1 VDTTRYET
9 FWRHVSALPVRK
21 PSSASFST
29 RNGLVNHREG
39 LHTIDALWASARRSQ
54 RSWNPAPVA
63 AAAAPAAPAEA
74 AAAARTNFVELSVY
88 MGPWSDPSVKVTFER
103 A

>member
-1 VDTTRYET
+1 MDTTRYET
-9 FWRHVSALPVRK
+9 FWRHVSALPVMK

-29 RNGLVNHREG
+29 RNGLVNHRDG

-54 RSWNPAPVA
+54 RSWNSAPVA

-74 AAAARTNFVELSVY
+74 AAAARINFVEMSVY
-88 MGPWSDPSVKVTFER
+88 MGPWSDSSVDVTFER